1 MLSSVHHLDVNARL
15 KQGSVLYFILDSS
28 LLVHIQITMK
38 KSLLGILL
46 VFFAFVCATAQ
57 SQNKLD
63 VVQFSG
69 VVTFE
74 DGEDI
79 YPLPGATVGVVGTS
93 RGTVT
98 EIDGF
103 FSLVVLKGEE
113 VEIRF
118 LGLKPARFAIPDSAK
133 TYYSIVINLEKDV
146 TQLPVVEILPIPS
159 REFFKQDFLAM
170 EIENPFLERARE
182 NLGAGLMAEI
192 RENLPVDGTEA
203 ARMELKSNAASYYSY
218 GQFKPQ
224 NVLNPFAW
232 KKFIEAWK
240 RGDYKRKKKKDK

>member
-1 MLSSVHHLDVNARL
+1 MLQAMIKYFLGV
-15 KQGSVLYFILDSS
+15 VLLFTS
-28 LLVHIQITMK
+28 LGLM
-38 KSLLGILL
+38 
-46 VFFAFVCATAQ
+46 AQ
-57 SQNKLD
+57 VEDKLD

-74 DGEDI
+74 DGDDI
-79 YPLPGATVGVVGTS
+79 YPLPGATVGVAGTS

-103 FSLVVLKGEE
+103 FSIVVLKGETLE
-113 VEIRF
+113 FRF
-118 LGLKPARFAIPDSAK
+118 LGLKTATIAVPDSAK
-133 TYYSIVINLEKDV
+133 TYYSVVINLEKDA
-146 TQLPVVEILPIPS
+146 TQLPTVEILPIPS
-159 REFFKQDFLAM
+159 REFFKQEFLAM

-192 RENLPVDGTEA
+192 RENLPVDGTEV
-203 ARMELKSNAASYYSY
+203 ARMELKSQAASYYSY

-240 RGDYKRKKKKDK
+240 RGDYKRKKKKKDR

>member
-1 MLSSVHHLDVNARL
+1 MIKYFL
-15 KQGSVLYFILDSS
+15 GVLFLLAS
-28 LLVHIQITMK
+28 LGAV
-38 KSLLGILL
+38 
-46 VFFAFVCATAQ
+46 AQ
-57 SQNKLD
+57 SQDNLD

-74 DGEDI
+74 DGDDI
-79 YPLPGATVGVVGTS
+79 YPLPGATIGVVGTS

-103 FSLVVLKGEE
+103 FSLVVLKGETLE
-113 VEIRF
+113 FRF
-118 LGLKPARFAIPDSAK
+118 LGLKTATISVPDSAK
-133 TYYSIVINLEKDV
+133 TYYSVVINLEKDA
-146 TQLPVVEILPIPS
+146 TQLPTVEILPIPS
-159 REFFKQDFLAM
+159 REFFKQEFLAM

-182 NLGAGLMAEI
+182 NLGAGLMDEI
-192 RENLPVDGTEA
+192 RENLPVDGTEV
-203 ARMELKSNAASYYSY
+203 ARMELKNHAASYYSY

-240 RGDYKRKKKKDK
+240 RGDYKRKKKKKDR

>member
-1 MLSSVHHLDVNARL
+1 MKYILGFVFCLLIGTQAL
-15 KQGSVLYFILDSS
+15 AQEKQ
-28 LLVHIQITMK
+28 
-38 KSLLGILL
+38 
-46 VFFAFVCATAQ
+46 
-57 SQNKLD
+57 KLD

-74 DGEDI
+74 DGDDI
-79 YPLPGATVGVVGTS
+79 FPLPGATVGVKGTA

-103 FSLVVLKGEE
+103 FSIVVLKGETLE
-113 VEIRF
+113 FRF
-118 LGLKPARFAIPDSAK
+118 LGLETATITVPDSAK
-133 TYYSIVINLEKDV
+133 TYYSVVINLEKDA
-146 TQLPVVEILPIPS
+146 TQLPTVEILPIPS
-159 REFFKQDFLAM
+159 REFFKQEFLAM

-182 NLGAGLMAEI
+182 NLEAGLMAEI
-192 RENLPVDGTEA
+192 RENLPVDGTEV
-203 ARMELKSNAASYYSY
+203 ARTELRTHAASYYSY

-240 RGDYKRKKKKDK
+240 RGDYKRKKKKK